1 MTTNEIKDELV
12 KLRDRTEL
20 DSIATFCVSLKSTLK
35 YAELLSS
42 EYDITLT
49 RKVIKE
55 EDLPAVD
62 NPTFREEWAVR
73 FVKFTDGMII
83 PTLKVIRGATG
94 LGLKEAKDLVEAVP
108 STIKTF
114 ATEKEARNFEEQW
127 FGSSTFLI
135 TLVKK
140 I

>member
-1 MTTNEIKDELV
+1 MTTNEVKDEIV
-12 KLRDRTEL
+12 KIKSKETL
-20 DSIATFCVSLKSTLK
+20 DTLAQFCVSLQSILK
-35 YAELLSS
+35 YSKPLDT

-49 RKVIKE
+49 RKVVKDIE
-55 EDLPAVD
+55 LPD
-62 NPTFREEWAVR
+62 IPNPAFIEEWAVR
-73 FVKFTDGMII
+73 LIKCTSGMII
-83 PTLKVIRGATG
+83 PTIKVIREATG